1 LDEEKEFA
9 MRKVGLRLMSWLAI
23 LLLPAQLLAEE
34 AADAVVIVTD
44 TRKLHGWEAWW
55 GNLYNESHLL
65 FAVVTILIVPLC
77 GVTLGILADLVMSRI
92 GIDLKN
98 RALAEH

>member
-1 LDEEKEFA
+1 
-9 MRKVGLRLMSWLAI
+9 MRKVGLRLMS
-23 LLLPAQLLAEE
+23 LLAMLILPGQFLAAES
-34 AADAVVIVTD
+34 ADAVVIVTD

-65 FAVVTILIVPLC
+65 FAVVTILIIPLC
-77 GVTLGILADLVMSRI
+77 GVTLGLLADLVMSRL
-92 GIDLKN
+92 GIDLRN

>member
-1 LDEEKEFA
+1 
-9 MRKVGLRLMSWLAI
+9 MRKVAVRLMGWLAI
-23 LLLPAQLLAEE
+23 LLLPARLLAAES
-34 AADAVVIVTD
+34 ADAVVIVTD

-65 FAVVTILIVPLC
+65 FAVVTILIIPLY